1 MAPDPWYRRKAFQ
14 YGVGSPAAAGLILL
28 AGRSTLATLL
38 TLLLAAAAGTIAGLV
53 EDEIP

>member
-1 MAPDPWYRRKAFQ
+1 MAQDPWYRRKAFQ
-14 YGVGSPAAAGLILL
+14 YGVGSPAVAGLILL